1 MPRHSTVAAYLA
13 LFIALGGTSYA
24 AVKLPKNSVGATQIK
39 ANAVG
44 SSEVKNGSL
53 AKSDFKASSIPAGP
67 AGAQGPQGLQG
78 LKGDKGDKGDKGEN
92 GVLGGATTR
101 FTQHPVDLAAGQ
113 SATLSVFCPDGQ
125 AAIGGGI
132 RGDANDSEVTT
143 VTGTRPA
150 KAPGPPSSETNP
162 PADGET
168 FRGWRGTVVHNAG
181 DATAGIRPEMWVICV
196 AAPATP

>member
-44 SSEVKNGSL
+44 SSEVKNGAL
-53 AKSDFKASSIPAGP
+53 TRSDFKASSIPAG
-67 AGAQGPQGLQG
+67 AQGAQGLQGLQG
-78 LKGDKGDKGDKGEN
+78 LKGDKGDKGAT
-92 GVLGGATTR
+92 GVVGPATTR
-101 FTQHPVDLAAGQ
+101 FTQHPVDLGDGE

-125 AAIGGGI
+125 NAIGGGI
-132 RGDANDSEVTT
+132 RGDAQDSEVTT
-143 VTGTRPA
+143 VTGTRPS
-150 KAPGPPSSETNP
+150 KGPGPPSSETNP

-196 AAPATP
+196 DAPAAP

>member
-53 AKSDFKASSIPAGP
+53 TKSDFKTSSIPAGP
-67 AGAQGPQGLQG
+67 AGAQGPQGIQGPQG
-78 LKGDKGDKGDKGEN
+78 LKGDKGNQGDKGTV
-92 GVLGGATTR
+92 GPATTK
-101 FTQHPVDLAAGQ
+101 FFQADPLGLPPDDTVL
-113 SATLSVFCPDGQ
+113 TVFCPDGQ
-125 AAIGGGI
+125 VAIGGGV
-132 RGDANDSEVTT
+132 RGDNNDSEVTA
-143 VTGTRPA
+143 VTGSRPA
-150 KAPGPPSSETNP
+150 KSPDDTNP
-162 PADGET
+162 PADGQQ
-168 FRGWRGTVVHNAG
+168 FRGWRGTVARTIDGGKTDV
-181 DATAGIRPEMWVICV
+181 RPEMWVICV